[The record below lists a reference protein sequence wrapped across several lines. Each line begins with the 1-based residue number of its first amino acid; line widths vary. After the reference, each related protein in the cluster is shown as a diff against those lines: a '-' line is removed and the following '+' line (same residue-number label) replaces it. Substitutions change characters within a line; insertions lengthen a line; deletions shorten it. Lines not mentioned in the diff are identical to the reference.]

1 MIKIAF
7 GLQKGGVGKTTT
19 TISTGM
25 ALAQLGKRVLL
36 VDCDPQANLT
46 SSCLIDPTT
55 SQYSTYDLFKASNP
69 QQQKRGPVSQEI
81 SIKDAIISTQWGFD
95 LIPSSIVLASAEV
108 ELASAFQ
115 RELVL
120 TEKFREL
127 DELNYDYV
135 LIDSPPSLGLLT
147 INALA
152 ASDQVVMPVQC
163 QLLSIMGLQAFID
176 VVELVQ
182 RINRKLRVSGV
193 LLTMYDPR
201 TAVSKEVEN
210 KVREILGDLVFNN
223 RIGTFTALSNI
234 PRRGP
239 IQAWEPKHQASL
251 QYNAFAQELIN
262 RLEQA

>member
-19 TISTGM
+19 TISTGY
-25 ALAQLGKRVLL
+25 ALAKLGKKVLL

-46 SSCLIDPTT
+46 SSCLVDPTST
-55 SQYSTYDLFKASNP
+55 HYSTHDLFKVGSP
-69 QQQKRGPVSQEI
+69 QQQKRGQIAEVK
-81 SIKDAIISTQWGFD
+81 IKDTIISTQWGFD
-95 LIPSSIVLASAEV
+95 LIPSNIVLASAEV
-108 ELASAFQ
+108 ELATAFQ
-115 RELVL
+115 REQVL

-135 LIDSPPSLGLLT
+135 LTDSPPSLGLLT

-152 ASDQVVMPVQC
+152 ASDRVIMPVQC

-176 VVELVQ
+176 VVELVK
-182 RINRKLRVSGV
+182 RINKQLRVTGV

-201 TAVSKEVEN
+201 TAVSKDVEN
-210 KVREILGDLVFNN
+210 NVREILGDLVFNT

-239 IQAWEPKHQASL
+239 IQFWDPKHQASL
-251 QYNAFAQELIN
+251 QYDAFAEELIS
-262 RLEQA
+262 RVK